1 MNKLKN
7 GKLLTLV
14 LPFVW
19 QTCVVHS
26 AQCLRIRIDIKKT
39 GDIPWQPES
48 GIGVCRR
55 CVGRSVGDWRF
66 WARLYCLYVVI
77 EVHVKW
83 VRVRYCF
90 RKGSEC
96 FGKC

>member
-1 MNKLKN
+1 MN

-26 AQCLRIRIDIKKT
+26 PLCLRIRIDIKKT
-39 GDIPWQPES
+39 GDIRWQPES

-55 CVGRSVGDWRF
+55 CGGRSVGNWRF
-66 WARLYCLYVVI
+66 RARLDCLDVVI
-77 EVHVKW
+77 EVDVKW

-90 RKGSEC
+90 RKGSVC

>member
-1 MNKLKN
+1 MN

-26 AQCLRIRIDIKKT
+26 ALCLRIRIDIQKT
-39 GDIPWQPES
+39 GVIRWQPEF
-48 GIGVCRR
+48 GIGVRGR
-55 CVGRSVGDWRF
+55 FVGRSVGDWRF
-66 WARLYCLYVVI
+66 WARLYCLDVVI

-83 VRVRYCF
+83 VSVRYF
-90 RKGSEC
+90 YRKGSEC